1 MDDGEGRPS
10 SEPGLDADERSP
22 RPTLVRVGGT
32 SPLSPVAVAIVAVA
46 LAVAIVKPWGG
57 ASDVADPLSDV
68 TTLTKASPT
77 TPVPSTPPSSPVP
90 RSSAEIVADQCRAP
104 GGWRIFTIER
114 WHDVTVHVWSAIE
127 PVRTSDPH
135 DPAIPYLSIVAE
147 DVPALGYCA
156 PLFGPERPPDGAVA
170 RLWHAPPTGA
180 IAALDPPRLQPPFES
195 ALVAVY
201 APPSTTRPPDVSTV
215 TWPSGRYLFD
225 ADGRMFGIDLRIV
238 ASAPQPSAP
247 AGLAPPPSGAP

>member
-10 SEPGLDADERSP
+10 REPAPGFEELGS
-22 RPTLVRVGGT
+22 RPTLVRVGGA
-32 SPLSPVAVAIVAVA
+32 SPLTPIAVAIIVVAFA
-46 LAVAIVKPWGG
+46 IAIVKPWGG
-57 ASDVADPLSDV
+57 ALDVVQPLRTL
-68 TTLTKASPT
+68 TTLNQASPT
-77 TPVPSTPPSSPVP
+77 TAASSVAPPSEVP

-170 RLWHAPPTGA
+170 HLWHAPPTGA

-195 ALVAVY
+195 SLVAVY
-201 APPSTTRPPDVSTV
+201 APPSTRRPPDLSTV

-225 ADGRMFGIDLRIV
+225 ADGRMFGVDLRIIT
-238 ASAPQPSAP
+238 SAPQPTARARLP
-247 AGLAPPPSGAP
+247 AAASVPP